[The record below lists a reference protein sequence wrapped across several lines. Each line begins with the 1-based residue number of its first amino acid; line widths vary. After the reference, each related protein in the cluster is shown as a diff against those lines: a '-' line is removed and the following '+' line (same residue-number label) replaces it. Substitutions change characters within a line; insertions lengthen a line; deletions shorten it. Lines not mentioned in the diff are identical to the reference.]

1 VGRSGA
7 PWLLSAGMAL
17 YVALAASGL
26 ALESRRGGLSPVTAW
41 EAFVLLWWYVIG
53 ALIVRRYPRHPIGWI
68 FCAAAIAVGGV
79 AYLSL
84 EYAIYGLALNPGGLP
99 AAEAAAWLG
108 PWVQVAAIASVGLFL
123 PLLFPDGRL
132 PSRRWRPVAWVAA
145 ALSVAAVLAAMFG
158 PVAYPDFPTIRDP
171 LEITG
176 AARAFD
182 LLLPILYVLYL
193 LVALLCVG
201 SVFLR
206 LRRADPEQRLQIKWF
221 SYAAALLFVSYVIS
235 GLGDWIGE
243 LALVGRL
250 VSAIAITALP
260 TAVGIA
266 VLRYRL
272 YDIDPLINRTL
283 LSGLLTALLAG
294 LYTASIA
301 LFQRAFVA
309 TTGQNSDLAIVL
321 TIFVLV
327 TVFTPLKTRL
337 QTGLDRYFKSAPV
350 GAAAA
355 VPAGGL
361 DDLDRLAVLH
371 RRGVLTDEEFA
382 AKKKQVLGI

>member
-1 VGRSGA
+1 VSRSGA

-26 ALESRRGGLSPVTAW
+26 ALEFRRGGLSPLTAW

-84 EYAIYGLALNPGGLP
+84 EYAIYGLAIEPDGLP
-99 AAEAAAWLG
+99 AVEFAAWLAR
-108 PWVQVAAIASVGLFL
+108 WVQVAAIVSVGLFL

-132 PSRRWRPVAWVAA
+132 PSRRWRPVAWFASAVVA
-145 ALSVAAVLAAMFG
+145 VAVLTAMFG
-158 PVAYPDFPTIRDP
+158 PIDYADFPTIRNPMEVAGARDAFAILVP
-171 LEITG
+171 L
-176 AARAFD
+176 
-182 LLLPILYVLYL
+182 LYVLYL
-193 LVALLCVG
+193 SVALLCVA
-201 SVFLR
+201 SVFIR
-206 LRRADPEQRLQIKWF
+206 VRHADEEERLQIKWF
-221 SYAAALLFVSYVIS
+221 SYAAALLFVSYVIGVLS
-235 GLGDWIGE
+235 EWIRD
-243 LALVGRL
+243 LALVDQV

-272 YDIDPLINRTL
+272 YDVDPLINRTL
-283 LSGLLTALLAG
+283 LYGVLTAILAG
-294 LYTASIA
+294 LYTGSIA
-301 LFQRAFVA
+301 LFQRTFVA
-309 TTGQNSDLAIVL
+309 TTGQSSDLAIVL

-337 QTGLDRYFKSAPV
+337 QSGLDRYFQRSAAGGAASAP
-350 GAAAA
+350 AS
-355 VPAGGL
+355 GL
-361 DDLDRLAVLH
+361 DDLDRLAELH
-371 RRGVLTDEEFA
+371 RRGVLTDDEFA